1 MDLKEHYLQQTQVE
15 CVFCNPSKELIL
27 AESENFTLMLDPF
40 ALIPGHLLLTSRA
53 HYGCL
58 GEVPEPLQEECSKL
72 RLYGYD
78 LLAKAFDKG
87 VTRYE
92 HGRAGHCISRG
103 KSARSCHHYH
113 EHLIPE
119 DLSIHPLLE
128 SSFKSILYS
137 EETEVIDLFDRYH
150 EYLLVCESDGSKRF
164 YVAKSE
170 NVPPHLLRT
179 LTAKALGKPELHDWE
194 GYTSCELM
202 LEGKQILSEGF
213 VHA

>member
-1 MDLKEHYLQQTQVE
+1 MNLKDHYLQQTQLE
-15 CVFCNPSKELIL
+15 CVFCNPSKDLIL
-27 AESENFTLMLDPF
+27 VESENFTLMLDPF
-40 ALIPGHLLLTSRA
+40 ALIPGHLLITSRA

-58 GEVPEPLQEECSKL
+58 GEVPEHLQDECSKL
-72 RLYGYD
+72 RLYGYN
-78 LLAKAFDKG
+78 LLFDHFNKG

-119 DLSIHPLLE
+119 TLSIHSQLE
-128 SSFKSILYS
+128 SSFKCILYD
-137 EETEVIDLFDRYH
+137 EETEVVELFNRYH
-150 EYLLVCESDGSKRF
+150 EYLLVVESDGTKRF

-179 LTAKALGKPELHDWE
+179 LTAQALGKPELHDWE

-202 LEGKQILSEGF
+202 LEGKKIFAKGP
-213 VHA
+213 VHV